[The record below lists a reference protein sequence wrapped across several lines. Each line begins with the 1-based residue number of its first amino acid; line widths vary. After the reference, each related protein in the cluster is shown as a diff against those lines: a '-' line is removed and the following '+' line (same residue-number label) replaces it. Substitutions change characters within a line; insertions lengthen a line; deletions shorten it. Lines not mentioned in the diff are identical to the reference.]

1 MCELS
6 EKVQC
11 THCFRCSASGNI
23 YCRFATSFPKEQ
35 GRSGDIG
42 TNTQAESR
50 TTRSINISQ
59 VSLLKGQRGN
69 RRGSTAE
76 QEASCFFIH
85 SLMPFT
91 VGLMD
96 SAGTSKIRSEVS
108 VYWVTVS
115 RDDPDFTKKRP
126 SSKTAELYT
135 HLEHSSWAHRVFE
148 TLCSVSL
155 ESEVSHFFE
164 RSLGELGPRN

>member
-1 MCELS
+1 MTDPQKDKLIEQAVAATRASTAGFELCELS

-11 THCFRCSASGNI
+11 THCFRCSASGNV
-23 YCRFATSFPKEQ
+23 YCRCATLFPKEQ

-85 SLMPFT
+85 YLMPFT
-91 VGLMD
+91 IGLL
-96 SAGTSKIRSEVS
+96 AAR
-108 VYWVTVS
+108 
-115 RDDPDFTKKRP
+115 
-126 SSKTAELYT
+126 
-135 HLEHSSWAHRVFE
+135 
-148 TLCSVSL
+148 
-155 ESEVSHFFE
+155 
-164 RSLGELGPRN
+164 